1 MRGINMHSPGCME
14 FGCDNQLYTHPTVQT
29 PHPAWEL
36 SVGLDN
42 HLHISEAEAES
53 SVQVIER

>member
-1 MRGINMHSPGCME
+1 ME
-14 FGCDNQLYTHPTVQT
+14 FGYDNQLYTHPTVQT